1 VGFVNEDRILERLD
15 KLTLV
20 VERLADGMERLEQ
33 RMDRMEQRMDQMD
46 FKFQQLEDRLSARI
60 EGGLS
65 EVRAEIAA
73 LSARTDIIKEAV
85 DSLGERMGGIE
96 QLLAYHQDKWL
107 EHDKAI
113 WEIKRKL

>member
-1 VGFVNEDRILERLD
+1 
-15 KLTLV
+15 
-20 VERLADGMERLEQ
+20 
-33 RMDRMEQRMDQMD
+33 MDRMEQRMDQMD